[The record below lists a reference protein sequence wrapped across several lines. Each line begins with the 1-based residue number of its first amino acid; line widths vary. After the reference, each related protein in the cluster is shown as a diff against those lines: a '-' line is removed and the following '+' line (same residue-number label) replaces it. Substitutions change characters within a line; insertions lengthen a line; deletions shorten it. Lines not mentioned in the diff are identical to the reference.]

1 MKTNKEL
8 QTHGHRGREVG
19 ERHTVKAWRERRVVL
34 NEQLLLLLLLLG
46 RLHESE
52 VLQQSVLIISHLM
65 SHYVFSTKKHKERAT
80 KQTQYK
86 IKKQYL
92 MIPVIF
98 CKYHLIV
105 YVSMVSLFV
114 DDHMMFYWCF
124 TQCYYLSWL
133 SCNHQSPVSF
143 LRTFI
148 LFHFYTGK
156 RKKVQIQL
164 VMHVIKK
171 LSSSYETVNAPRRCR
186 L

>member
-1 MKTNKEL
+1 MKLKHENKQRAADTWTQRE
-8 QTHGHRGREVG
+8 GGGRETYSEG
-19 ERHTVKAWRERRVVL
+19 RERERVVL

-105 YVSMVSLFV
+105 YVSIGQFV
-114 DDHMMFYWCF
+114 
-124 TQCYYLSWL
+124 
-133 SCNHQSPVSF
+133 
-143 LRTFI
+143 
-148 LFHFYTGK
+148 
-156 RKKVQIQL
+156 
-164 VMHVIKK
+164 
-171 LSSSYETVNAPRRCR
+171 CR
-186 L
+186 

>member
-105 YVSMVSLFV
+105 YVSIGQFV
-114 DDHMMFYWCF
+114 CGWSHDVLL

-171 LSSSYETVNAPRRCR
+171 LSSSYETENAPRRCR

>member
-105 YVSMVSLFV
+105 YVSIGQFV
-114 DDHMMFYWCF
+114 CGWSHDVLL

-143 LRTFI
+143 LSRTFI
-148 LFHFYTGK
+148 LFHLYAGK